1 MQVFTAK
8 RKTHHPASQLI
19 CSDYLSNVCEVKL
32 KTEVPAKPYL
42 SSDRVE
48 PVTYLLT
55 CAG

>member
-42 SSDRVE
+42 SSDGVE